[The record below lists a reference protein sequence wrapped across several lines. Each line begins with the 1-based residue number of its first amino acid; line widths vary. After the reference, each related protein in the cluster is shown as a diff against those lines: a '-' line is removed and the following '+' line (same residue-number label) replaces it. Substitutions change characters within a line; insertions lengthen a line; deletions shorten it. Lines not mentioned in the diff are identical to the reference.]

1 MGLERILGP
10 PQGLRPYLSQKLI
23 MGSMGTR
30 GLRKKLKSCNIG
42 MGMPRAQGGRSPGER
57 KG

>member
-30 GLRKKLKSCNIG
+30 GLRKKLKDLNVG
-42 MGMPRAQGGRSPGER
+42 LRTKEEVERSQ
-57 KG
+57 